1 MAPSQASKS
10 KGKAAPKAPKR
21 GVLARPLDALVF
33 LLPLIAFYQV
43 AVWRTGDR
51 VVAFD
56 MLRRFLE
63 LFGEF
68 GMWAPALAVIVI
80 LLATQAASG
89 ERWTIKP
96 ARVLWMYVEAAILA
110 APLLLLC
117 RVIRLAATRNAII
130 EFPWF
135 DEMALSIGAGI
146 YEELVFRL
154 VLITLL
160 VIIGADLLRQ
170 PQPVVGVV
178 AIVLSSVA
186 FSAYHHQPFGSDP
199 WNYTTFVFRALAG
212 VYLALVFWFRGY
224 GPAAGCHAA
233 YNLAIVC
240 LA

>member
-1 MAPSQASKS
+1 MARSQATKS
-10 KGKAAPKAPKR
+10 KAQAKPPKR

-33 LLPLIAFYQV
+33 LLPLIAFYQL

-56 MLRRFLE
+56 MLSRFLE

-68 GMWAPALAVIVI
+68 GTWAPAPAVVVI
-80 LLATQAASG
+80 LLATHAASG
-89 ERWTIKP
+89 ERWSVKP
-96 ARVLWMYVEAAILA
+96 ARVLWMYLEAVLLA
-110 APLLLLC
+110 VPLLLLC
-117 RVIRLAATRNAII
+117 RVIRLAATPEAITD
-130 EFPWF
+130 FPWF

-170 PQPVVGVV
+170 PQPMVGVV
-178 AIVLSSVA
+178 AIVLSSLA
-186 FSAYHHQPFGSDP
+186 FSAYHYRPFGSDY
-199 WNYTTFVFRALAG
+199 WDFTTFVFRSLAG

-233 YNLAIVC
+233 YNLAILC